1 MTLSAVCSYWYLY
14 QLEYVRDVVPHQ
26 PIEMHLDNSADT
38 QSQADRAMDAFLAD
52 VERKAFIIARISL
65 RDDEDALDA
74 VQDAMIRLV
83 RKYASRPQGEWK
95 PLFYR
100 ILKNRIV
107 DLQRRRNVQQRFMAW
122 LPISEDAPDPVAE
135 APGRP
140 VEQPD
145 RQLELSEAMARLE
158 TAVGDLPARQ
168 SQAFLL
174 RTMEGLSVAETASAM
189 GCSQGSVKTHYF
201 RAVHSLRI
209 TLGEHWGGPAKK
221 SGKQGNE

>member
-1 MTLSAVCSYWYLY
+1 M
-14 QLEYVRDVVPHQ
+14 Q
-26 PIEMHLDNSADT
+26 LDNSAGT
-38 QSQADRAMDAFLAD
+38 ESQAGRAMDAFLAD
-52 VERKAFIIARISL
+52 VERKAFVIARISL

-74 VQDAMIRLV
+74 VQEAMIRLV
-83 RKYASRPQGEWK
+83 RKYASRPHGEWK

-107 DLQRRRNVQQRFMAW
+107 DQQRRRNVRQRFMAW
-122 LPISEDAPDPVAE
+122 LPISEDAPDPIAA

-145 RQLELSEAMARLE
+145 RQLELSESMASLE
-158 TAVGDLPARQ
+158 TAVGNLPARQ

-174 RTMEGLSVAETASAM
+174 RTMEGLSVAETASVM

-221 SGKQGNE
+221 VREAGK

>member
-1 MTLSAVCSYWYLY
+1 MTLSAVCSYWYMY
-14 QLEYVRDVVPHQ
+14 QLEYVRDLVPHQ
-26 PIEMHLDNSADT
+26 PVEMHLDNSADT

-65 RDDEDALDA
+65 RNDEDALDA
-74 VQDAMIRLV
+74 VQDAMIKLV
-83 RKYASRPQGEWK
+83 QKYASRPQGEWK

-107 DLQRRRNVQQRFMAW
+107 DLQRRRNVRQRFMAW
-122 LPISEDAPDPVAE
+122 LPISEDAPDPIAE

-145 RQLELSEAMARLE
+145 RQLELSETMVSLE
-158 TAVGDLPARQ
+158 TAVGNLPARQ

-174 RTMEGLSVAETASAM
+174 RTMEGLNVAETASVM

-201 RAVHSLRI
+201 RAVHSLRSS
-209 TLGEHWGGPAKK
+209 LGEHWGASATNIGE
-221 SGKQGNE
+221 SGV

>member
-1 MTLSAVCSYWYLY
+1 MTLGTVCSYWYLY
-14 QLEYVRDVVPHQ
+14 QLEYVRDLVPHQ
-26 PIEMHLDNSADT
+26 PLEMHLDNSADT

-74 VQDAMIRLV
+74 VQDAMIKLV
-83 RKYASRPQGEWK
+83 QKYASRPQGEWK

-107 DLQRRRNVQQRFMAW
+107 DLQRRRNVRQRFMAW
-122 LPISEDAPDPVAE
+122 LPISEDAPDPIAE

-145 RQLELSEAMARLE
+145 RQLELSETMVSLE
-158 TAVGDLPARQ
+158 TAVGNLPARQ

-174 RTMEGLSVAETASAM
+174 RTMEGLNVAETASVM

-201 RAVHSLRI
+201 RAVHSLRSS
-209 TLGEHWGGPAKK
+209 LGEHWGASATNIGE
-221 SGKQGNE
+221 SGV

>member
-1 MTLSAVCSYWYLY
+1 MTLSAICSYWYLC
-14 QLEYVRDVVPHQ
+14 QPEYVRDLVPHQ
-26 PIEMHLDNSADT
+26 PLEMYLDNSAAGK
-38 QSQADRAMDAFLAD
+38 SQTDRAMDAFLAE
-52 VERKAFIIARISL
+52 VERKAFVIARISL

-83 RKYASRPQGEWK
+83 RKYSSRPHGEWK

-100 ILKNRIV
+100 ILKNRII
-107 DLQRRRNVQQRFMAW
+107 DQQRRRNVRQRFMAW
-122 LPISEDAPDPVAE
+122 LPISEDAPDPIAE

-145 RQLELSEAMARLE
+145 RQLELSETMVRLSA
-158 TAVGDLPARQ
+158 AVASLPARQ

-174 RTMEGLSVAETASAM
+174 RTLEGLNVAETATAM

-201 RAVHSLRI
+201 RAVHRLRK
-209 TLGEHWGGPAKK
+209 TLGAHWGGPANNTGE
-221 SGKQGNE
+221 SGA

>member
-1 MTLSAVCSYWYLY
+1 MTLGTVCSYWYLY
-14 QLEYVRDVVPHQ
+14 QLEYVRDSVPHQ
-26 PIEMHLDNSADT
+26 PVEMHLDNSADT

-74 VQDAMIRLV
+74 VQDAMIKLV
-83 RKYASRPQGEWK
+83 QKYASRPQGEWK

-107 DLQRRRNVQQRFMAW
+107 DLQRRRNVRQRFMAW
-122 LPISEDAPDPVAE
+122 LPISEDAPDPIAE

-145 RQLELSEAMARLE
+145 RQLELSETMVSLE
-158 TAVGDLPARQ
+158 TAVGNLPARQ

-174 RTMEGLSVAETASAM
+174 RTMEGLNVAETASVM

-201 RAVHSLRI
+201 RAVHSLRSS
-209 TLGEHWGGPAKK
+209 LGEHWGASATNIGE
-221 SGKQGNE
+221 SGV

>member
-1 MTLSAVCSYWYLY
+1 MTLSAICSYWYLY
-14 QLEYVRDVVPHQ
+14 QLEYVRDLVPHQ
-26 PIEMHLDNSADT
+26 PLEMHLDNSAAT
-38 QSQADRAMDAFLAD
+38 QSQVDRAMDDFLAD

-65 RDDEDALDA
+65 RNDEDALDA
-74 VQDAMIRLV
+74 VQDAMIKLV

-107 DLQRRRNVQQRFMAW
+107 DMQRRRNVRQRFMAW
-122 LPISEDAPDPVAE
+122 LPISEDAPDPIAE
-135 APGRP
+135 APGRA

-145 RQLELSEAMARLE
+145 RQLELSETMASLE
-158 TAVGDLPARQ
+158 TAVGNLPARQ

-174 RTMEGLSVAETASAM
+174 RTMEGLNVAETADAM

-209 TLGEHWGGPAKK
+209 TLGEHWGGAAKNTGE
-221 SGKQGNE
+221 SGA